1 MSDLTSKK
9 CRSCEGVSA
18 LTPEQVKTFIIE
30 TPEWFADDS
39 ISTIA
44 RTFHFNDFQDAIV
57 FVNKVAGLA
66 EQDRHHPNLFVH
78 GYSKVTISLTTHSSG
93 GLTENDFILAAKI
106 DVLL

>member
-39 ISTIA
+39 ISTNA
-44 RTFHFNDFQDAIV
+44 RTSHVTDFQYAIV

-66 EQDRHHPNLFVH
+66 EQERHHPNLFVH